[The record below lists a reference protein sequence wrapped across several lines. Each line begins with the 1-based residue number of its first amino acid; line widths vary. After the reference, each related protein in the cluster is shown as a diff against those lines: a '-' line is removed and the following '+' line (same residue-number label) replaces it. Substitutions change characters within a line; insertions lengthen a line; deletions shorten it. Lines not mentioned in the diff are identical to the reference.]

1 MLISIFR
8 HCDRGDGLFTS
19 MEPGEDYVMKKIA
32 LAAGIGAACLLG
44 VSAPARAQGKNPEG
58 VNPEHYE
65 CYQVTGQLRA
75 LPVRLKDQ
83 FGSTEARVVK
93 PVYLCNPVQKNDQ
106 PIKDERTHLVCYQIV
121 GPKQANKAVRVVNQ
135 FGTQPLKVTA
145 PQLLCVPSLKEVL
158 K

>member
-1 MLISIFR
+1 
-8 HCDRGDGLFTS
+8 
-19 MEPGEDYVMKKIA
+19 MKKIA
-32 LAAGIGAACLLG
+32 LAAIGAACALG
-44 VSAPARAQGKNPEG
+44 VSAPACAQGQNPEG

-65 CYQVTGQLRA
+65 CYQVTGQTRPLT
-75 LPVRLKDQ
+75 VRLRDQ

-106 PIKDERTHLVCYQIV
+106 AIKDERTHLVCYQIV
-121 GPKQANKAVRVVNQ
+121 GPKQANKAVRVDNQ
-135 FGTQPLKVTA
+135 FGKQTLKVAA